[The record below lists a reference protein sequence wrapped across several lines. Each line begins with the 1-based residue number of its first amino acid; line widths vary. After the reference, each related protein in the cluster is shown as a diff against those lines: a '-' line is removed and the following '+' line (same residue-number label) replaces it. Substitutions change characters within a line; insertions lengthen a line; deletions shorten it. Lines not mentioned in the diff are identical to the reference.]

1 MIFLIMNQEIIEKTE
16 DNDLIDPVGDLRRAL
31 NQELPLRED
40 FHRFYNKLKNLP
52 MFFEIAK
59 NRQDQ

>member
-1 MIFLIMNQEIIEKTE
+1 MSTEIIEKTE
-16 DNDLIDPVGDLRRAL
+16 DNDLIDPIGDLRRAL
-31 NQELPLRED
+31 NQEMPDRVA
-40 FHRFYNKLKNLP
+40 FHKFYTKLKNLP